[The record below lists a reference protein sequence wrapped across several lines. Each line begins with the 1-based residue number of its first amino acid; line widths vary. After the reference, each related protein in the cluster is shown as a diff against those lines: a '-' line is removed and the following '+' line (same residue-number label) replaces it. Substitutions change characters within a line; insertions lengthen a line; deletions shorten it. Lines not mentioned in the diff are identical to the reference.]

1 MREYYL
7 LVYFSFL
14 YFLNFMSERS
24 GASLSFLKPVL
35 ELESRIKDLSN
46 MLSYNQKPLIDELKI
61 LRVKLMEV
69 KKDVFS
75 SLTPLQRLHLV
86 RQAERPTTLD
96 YVNYLFDDWVELH
109 GDRGGTDDSAL
120 VGGIGSFNEQT
131 VIFIGHQRG
140 KDTKDNVLRNFG
152 MPSPGG
158 YRKALRLMYHAD
170 RFNFPI
176 LTFIDTPGAWAGIE
190 AEKLGQGEAI
200 AVNLREMFSLN
211 VPIICT
217 VIGEGGSGGALGI
230 GVGDSVFML
239 ENSVYTVATPEACAA
254 ILWKDSKL
262 SMEAAEALKIT
273 SFDLKILGIIDLIIE
288 EPIGGAQA
296 NPVQASAKLKEAL
309 ITELSKLSRLGADHR
324 KNLRYKKF
332 RSIGSFYEKLSQ

>member
-1 MREYYL
+1 
-7 LVYFSFL
+7 
-14 YFLNFMSERS
+14 MSERP
-24 GASLSFLKPVL
+24 GLLLSFLKPVAEL
-35 ELESRIKDLSN
+35 ELRIKNLSQTVN
-46 MLSYNQKPLIDELKI
+46 YNQLSLAAELNF
-61 LRVKLMEV
+61 LQSKLSQI
-69 KKDVFS
+69 KQDVFS

-86 RQAERPTTLD
+86 RQADRPTTLD
-96 YVNYLFDDWVELH
+96 YVDYIFDDWIELH

-120 VGGIGSFNEQT
+120 VGGIGRFYSQT
-131 VIFIGHQRG
+131 VVFIGHQRG

-158 YRKALRLMYHAD
+158 YRKALRLMYHAH

-200 AVNLREMFSLN
+200 AVNLRDMFSFD

-230 GVGDSVFML
+230 GVGDRVLML
-239 ENSVYTVATPEACAA
+239 EHSVYTVATPEACAA

-262 SMEAAEALKIT
+262 SPEAAEALKIT
-273 SFDLKILGIIDLIIE
+273 ALDLKILGIIDQIIE
-288 EPIGGAQA
+288 EPTGGAQA
-296 NPVQASAKLKEAL
+296 NPMKAARNLKHIL
-309 ITELSKLSRLGADHR
+309 INELKSLLSLTKKDR
-324 KNLRYKKF
+324 KKLRYEKF
-332 RSIGSFYEKLSQ
+332 RGIGSFYESLNY

>member
-1 MREYYL
+1 M
-7 LVYFSFL
+7 
-14 YFLNFMSERS
+14 NFMSERS
-24 GASLSFLKPVL
+24 VLLLNFLKPVA
-35 ELESRIKDLSN
+35 ELESRIKDLSQMAN
-46 MLSYNQKPLIDELKI
+46 YNQVSLVNELS
-61 LRVKLMEV
+61 LLQSKLCQI
-69 KKDVFS
+69 KKDVFL

-96 YVNYLFDDWVELH
+96 YVNYIFDDWVELH

-120 VGGIGSFNEQT
+120 VGGIGRFDHQT
-131 VIFIGHQRG
+131 IVFIGHQRG
-140 KDTKDNVLRNFG
+140 KDTKDNVIRNFG

-158 YRKALRLMYHAD
+158 YRKALRLMYHAH

-200 AVNLREMFSLN
+200 AVNLRDMFSFD

-230 GVGDSVFML
+230 GVGDRVLML
-239 ENSVYTVATPEACAA
+239 EHSVYTVATPEACAA

-262 SMEAAEALKIT
+262 SQEAAEALKIT
-273 SFDLKILGIIDLIIE
+273 ALDLKILGIIDRIIE

-296 NPVQASAKLKEAL
+296 SPMEA
-309 ITELSKLSRLGADHR
+309 A
-324 KNLRYKKF
+324 KNLKYTLINELKYLSSLTKNDRKKLRYEKF
-332 RSIGSFYEKLSQ
+332 RGIGSFYE